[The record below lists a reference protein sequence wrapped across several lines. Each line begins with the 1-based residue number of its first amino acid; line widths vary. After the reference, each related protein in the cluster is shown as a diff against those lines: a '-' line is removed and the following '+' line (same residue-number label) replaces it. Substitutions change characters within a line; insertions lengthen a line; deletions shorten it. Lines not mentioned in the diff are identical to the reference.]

1 MSSPVTPT
9 PQSSPVSPLA
19 RGRRNLFGAEPAE
32 PAEPK
37 PSFPKKLEGPQPPNP
52 NCPKGKAN
60 IFHVGAVKFG
70 TCDQQLAA
78 HSCVPAAFTNFLL
91 LVLGPLPK
99 ATLALLNKEQE
110 RWALSA
116 PRFAGE
122 VPELAEKV
130 GYDLSQAVRVSLTS
144 PDQLQPGTYL
154 LSITDSIPGGVG
166 SHAIVLQRS
175 LDGRVVVS
183 DSQSGWV
190 CDVTSQPE
198 IVEAWFRGQ
207 QYPGDD
213 ECFPASG
220 WFVPL

>member
-1 MSSPVTPT
+1 MAPSPPMSPI
-9 PQSSPVSPLA
+9 A
-19 RGRRNLFGAEPAE
+19 RGRRNLFGPTEPAE
-32 PAEPK
+32 PVVPK
-37 PSFPKKLEGPQPPNP
+37 PTFPKKLEGPQPPNP
-52 NCPKGKAN
+52 NCPKGPAN
-60 IFHVGAVKFG
+60 LFHEGAVEVG

-78 HSCVPAAFTNFLL
+78 HSCVPAAFTNFLQLIAGHLPEETLSL
-91 LVLGPLPK
+91 LK
-99 ATLALLNKEQE
+99 KEQG

-116 PRFAGE
+116 PRFAEE
-122 VPELAEKV
+122 VQELAKKV
-130 GYDLSQAVRVSLTS
+130 GYDITKAKRVSLTS
-144 PDQLQPGTYL
+144 PSQLQPGTYL

-175 LDGRVVVS
+175 LDGNVVVS
-183 DSQSGWV
+183 DSQSGWI
-190 CDVTSQPE
+190 CDVTGQPE